1 MTSSTPTS
9 STPTPTPAAG
19 LTLQVYRPRL
29 TLPKIK
35 HIVQALQ
42 SYSASLS
49 LDDPE
54 YLAVQR
60 TYVDLT
66 SFYLGIVEG
75 SSKGSPATS
84 SGTTATL
91 AFPAAPTTLSFQEEM
106 AKLTSEFK
114 SGSTHSTDIN
124 IDDLK

>member
-1 MTSSTPTS
+1 MTSPS
-9 STPTPTPAAG
+9 TPTPAAG

-75 SSKGSPATS
+75 SSKGSPATA
-84 SGTTATL
+84 AT
-91 AFPAAPTTLSFQEEM
+91 PATPAPTTLSFQEEM

-114 SGSTHSTDIN
+114 STSSSTASTSSADIN
-124 IDDLK
+124 INDLK